1 MQKVIELIQTHT
13 YDFFIPLT
21 ALALLRLGLCLAQLK
36 KTASIRKKKGVYHAV
51 RGHYTEIGVWLGVLP
66 ACVLGLVLPKLWYAW
81 LALGIVAATVL
92 GKAGQRKGTE
102 LDGIYRRGR
111 RPCEGRRRLH
121 RHAGEQKQQQSTG
134 ATQRGDHDGR
144 PFRQDGSVSLMGDAA
159 QQGERRMAGQGR
171 ARAPKNGD
179 YIICTQPSSPAP
191 GRMDLLSVPLRLSL
205 SKPGTRK
212 RK

>member
-81 LALGIVAATVL
+81 LALGVVAAIVL
-92 GKAGQRKGTE
+92 GKAGQKKGTE
-102 LDGIYRRGR
+102 LDGIYREVAWELKHEAEAEAAREAAAHTLTPGAEEL
-111 RPCEGRRRLH
+111 PETNEQNETTEDK
-121 RHAGEQKQQQSTG
+121 GET
-134 ATQRGDHDGR
+134 
-144 PFRQDGSVSLMGDAA
+144 
-159 QQGERRMAGQGR
+159 E
-171 ARAPKNGD
+171 NG
-179 YIICTQPSSPAP
+179 
-191 GRMDLLSVPLRLSL
+191 
-205 SKPGTRK
+205 
-212 RK
+212 